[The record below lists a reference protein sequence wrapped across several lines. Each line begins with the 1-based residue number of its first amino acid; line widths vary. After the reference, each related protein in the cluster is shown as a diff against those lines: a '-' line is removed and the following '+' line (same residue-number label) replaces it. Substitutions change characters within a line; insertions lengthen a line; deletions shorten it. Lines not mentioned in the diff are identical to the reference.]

1 VSLDVYLNMPGY
13 KQEASESKAS
23 VPKIFIRDNGQ
34 TKEISREEWDKRFP
48 GRVPVTVQ
56 PGEAYEVF
64 SANITHNLTKMAEE
78 AGIYEA
84 VWRPEEVG
92 ITKASQLIMT
102 LKVGLAILEQNP
114 TYFKTLNPPND
125 WGNYEVLILFVE
137 DYLDACIKY
146 PNANVRI
153 SR

>member
-1 VSLDVYLNMPGY
+1 MRMSLDVSL
-13 KQEASESKAS
+13 KRK
-23 VPKIFIRDNGQ
+23 KW
-34 TKEISREEWDKRFP
+34 ISYDAGKTLTEEDEQVYW
-48 GRVPVTVQ
+48 G
-56 PGEAYEVF
+56 
-64 SANITHNLTKMAEE
+64 NITHNLNEMAEE
-78 AGIYEA
+78 AGIYLPL
-84 VWRPEEVG
+84 WRPEEVG